1 MLVVLSLIGTR
12 PEAIKMAP
20 VIHELSKHSDRIR
33 SLVCVSGQH
42 REMLSQV
49 LDVFGIHSD
58 FDLEVM
64 EPGQMLSKLTAELFT
79 RLDPVVRETRP
90 DWIIAEGDTTTVLVA
105 ALVSYYHKIHFG
117 HVEAG
122 LRTGD
127 KFRPFPEE
135 MNRRIADGLADA
147 LFAPTQRSRENLLR
161 EGVSNDRVLVTGNTI
176 VDALLDV
183 AARPYDW
190 NTSPLSRIPTD
201 RRLVLITAHR
211 RESFGA
217 PLREICFAIKELALR
232 SESREFHFVYPVHLN
247 PNVGRPVREILS
259 GLSNVSLIEPLDY
272 LSMIQL
278 MKRSTLIL
286 TDSGGIQ
293 EEAPSLG
300 VPVLVMRD
308 TTERPEGIE
317 AGVARLVGT
326 NRSRIV
332 EEAARLLRDPVA
344 RGAMVIEANPYGDGK
359 AASRIVSFLQRG
371 SERKRDC

>member
-1 MLVVLSLIGTR
+1 VLVVLSLIGTR

-20 VIHELSKHSDRIR
+20 VIHELSKHSDRIT
-33 SLVCVSGQH
+33 SLVCVTGQH

-64 EPGQMLSKLTAELFT
+64 EPDQMLSKLTAELFT

-105 ALVSYYHKIHFG
+105 ALVSYYHKIHLG

-127 KFRPFPEE
+127 KFKPFPEE
-135 MNRRIADGLADA
+135 MNRRIADELADA

-217 PLREICFAIKELALR
+217 PLREICFAIKELALQF
-232 SESREFHFVYPVHLN
+232 ESGFHFVYPVHLN
-247 PNVGRPVREILS
+247 PNVRRAVKETLS
-259 GLSNVSLIEPLDY
+259 NLPNVSLIEPLDY
-272 LSMIQL
+272 LSMVHL
-278 MKRSTLIL
+278 MKRSVLIL

-293 EEAPSLG
+293 EEAPSLR
-300 VPVLVMRD
+300 VPVLVMRN

-344 RGAMVIEANPYGDGK
+344 RGAMVTEANPYGDGK

-371 SERKRDC
+371 SERKRGC